1 MYTVKVSKGIAAS
14 VVLIIFIC
22 LTFTAGCSKGGIT
35 KNISNNEIYPKGSIT
50 TAKIFDKSNNEK
62 FISLNHDDTE
72 FIVQTLKD
80 CKKEL
85 VAEYESGMVQMNIQF
100 TDSTIQLLR
109 KDDEIIYYV
118 FHNNRINGVCY
129 KVRSEELSKFILK
142 FT

>member
-1 MYTVKVSKGIAAS
+1 MYMGKVSKGIATS

-22 LTFTAGCSKGGIT
+22 LIFTTGCSKGGIT
-35 KNISNNEIYPKGSIT
+35 KNISNDEIYPKGNIS
-50 TAKIFDKSNNEK
+50 TAKVFDKSNNEK
-62 FISLNHDDTE
+62 FISLNRDDAE

-85 VAEYESGMVQMNIQF
+85 VTEYESGMVEMNIQF

-118 FHNNRINGVCY
+118 FHNSRINGVCY
-129 KVRSEELSKFILK
+129 KIRSEKLSKFILK